1 MASGDGSTLTRAS
14 TVAEAQPTVSA
25 PVDRAFVEEF
35 HQRWLEAWNSH
46 DADKVL
52 ACLAED
58 IVYDDSGW
66 PTTMRG
72 HAEVREFLDYSW
84 RGFPDMRYEKVDG
97 PYLDPDAPRAAGTW
111 RCFATHTGPLDP
123 PGLAPTGK
131 RIEFEGTEFDEFRDG
146 KLVRLRGVF
155 DMADCMRQ
163 LGVLP
168 PTGSRAE
175 RLTMRLANLRTRL
188 RRRS

>member
-14 TVAEAQPTVSA
+14 TAAEVERIDSGAI
-25 PVDRAFVEEF
+25 DRVFAEEF

-46 DADKVL
+46 DAEKVL

-58 IVYDDSGW
+58 IVIDDSGW
-66 PTTMRG
+66 PRTMRG
-72 HAEVREFLDYSW
+72 HADVREFVDYTW
-84 RGFPDMRYEKVDG
+84 RAFPDMRYEKVG
-97 PYLDPDAPRAAGTW
+97 LYLDPDAPRSAGYW
-111 RCFATHTGPLDP
+111 RCFATHTGPIDP

-131 RIEFEGTEFDEFRDG
+131 RIEFEGVEFNEFRDG
-146 KLVRLRGVF
+146 KLVRLRGMF
-155 DMADCMRQ
+155 DMADVMRQ

-175 RLTMRLANLRTRL
+175 RLTMGLANLRTRL
-188 RRRS
+188 GRRS